1 MLESP
6 RLKTLL
12 AKIVLVP
19 IVWAVTYGV
28 CVYPIAYLNGV
39 LWGLTLRVEMPYM
52 VFEHPEGPFLV
63 VIATTTVL
71 LDMALATF
79 VTVKVYRRIWPKNSN

>member
-1 MLESP
+1 MLESAP
-6 RLKTLL
+6 LKTLL

-19 IVWAVTYGV
+19 IVWAATYAV
-28 CVYPIAYLNGV
+28 CVYPVAYLNGI

-52 VFEHPEGPFLV
+52 VYEHPEDPFLI
-63 VIATTTVL
+63 VIATMTVL

-79 VTVKVYRRIWPKNSN
+79 VTAKIYRRIWPKNSN

>member
-6 RLKTLL
+6 PLKTLL

-19 IVWAVTYGV
+19 IVWTVTYAV
-28 CVYPIAYLNGV
+28 CAYPVAYVNGV
-39 LWGLTLRVEMPYM
+39 LWAYTLRVEMPYM
-52 VFEHPEGPFLV
+52 VYEHPEGPFLTA
-63 VIATTTVL
+63 IATMTVL

-79 VTVKVYRRIWPKNSN
+79 VTVKIYQRIWPKNSN